1 MLCVIWLDGKYCRWN
16 CTAATLE
23 PIRWIHLHR
32 ECLKTSFIC
41 YFIVTVKKL
50 IWPVVLFI
58 FLFMVTSRGTI
69 FICSAG
75 FIEHFSVT
83 WKAYFNYSF
92 LYIMK
97 TVSSLWCS
105 VLYCCHMITKIYLF
119 EAKINWLVY
128 WFLLGLCKLAGIG
141 FIVFTSTCSGVNK
154 IK

>member
-1 MLCVIWLDGKYCRWN
+1 MLCVIWLDRKYCRWN

-32 ECLKTSFIC
+32 ECLRTSFIC

-50 IWPVVLFI
+50 IWPVVFLT

-83 WKAYFNYSF
+83 FGKPTSITAFCTLWKLSHLCVVQYCIVAIWWPRFICLKQKLIDWFTGFFWAYVNWQA
-92 LYIMK
+92 L
-97 TVSSLWCS
+97 
-105 VLYCCHMITKIYLF
+105 VL
-119 EAKINWLVY
+119 
-128 WFLLGLCKLAGIG
+128 
-141 FIVFTSTCSGVNK
+141 
-154 IK
+154 